1 MLSRQ
6 PVPIVLNRLATAL
19 AGRYRIE
26 RELGA
31 GGMAT
36 VYLAE
41 DLKHRRK
48 VAIKVLREELAASV
62 GASRFLREIEIC
74 AQLQHPN
81 ILPLLDS
88 GDAGGL
94 LYYVMPYVE
103 GQSLRQRLNR
113 EGELPI
119 GEAIRILI
127 EVVDALAYA
136 HARGVVHR
144 DIKPDNVM
152 LSGRHALVAD
162 FGVARALS
170 EATGHETMTS
180 AGMALG
186 TPAYMSPEQAMADP
200 HVDHRSDLYSVGA
213 MAYELLAG
221 RPPFTGHTPQ
231 QVLSAHVTESAEP
244 VGKLRPGVG
253 AALEQIVMRCLAK
266 RPADRWQSAEELLA
280 HLEPLATPSGG
291 TQPTEARLP
300 AVEGTGGVSWRAVA
314 AAGVVAVMAG
324 LAVWFGVRSIRSLT
338 GDGGPVLVIGNS
350 VKLTAQEGLEI
361 HPAISPDG
369 RLVAYAAGQATR
381 MRIYIQPVGGG
392 RTITLSEGSSALE
405 FQPRWSPDGNQ
416 ILYLT
421 DDGAY
426 VASALGGTGRRVVE
440 AADSLRGP
448 ASTSAPLGMSAAA
461 WSPDGRR
468 IATAH
473 GGALWVTR
481 LDGGGLQ
488 RLGTSPFEL
497 HSCDWSPRDDW
508 IACVSG
514 NSESVSPGQTFGNIA
529 PSAIVLIPATGGSL
543 VEVTDR
549 RVLHLS
555 PVWAP
560 DGQRLYFVSNRQ
572 GPRDVY
578 VVEIGSDG
586 RARGEPRRVT
596 TGLNAHSIAFSGD
609 GARMVYGTWTAR
621 ANIWSLPIPSGP
633 PVAASTAQPVTS
645 GNQIIE
651 AMRVSSDGRW
661 LLYDSNLHGN
671 ADIYRVPV
679 DGGTPER
686 LTSDPA
692 DDFGP
697 DLSPDGREIAFH
709 SWRTGTRDIVVQTL
723 DGASVRL
730 LTNTSGQ
737 ESFPVWSPD
746 GRAIAFYDQLRE
758 NGVLR
763 GIFVVRRDA
772 GGTWG
777 APVHRLTGAI
787 RVSWSP
793 DGRFLA
799 YSRNGA
805 LEVMPSDSGAP
816 RVVYAPKGPDDP
828 SVEDVRISDDSR
840 LLYFKSHD
848 AEGRARLWSV
858 PLEGGRPRLLVRF
871 DDPSRPSTRWDF
883 AVGAGRLFFALDER
897 EGDIWVADIVRP

>member
-1 MLSRQ
+1 M
-6 PVPIVLNRLATAL
+6 LNRLATAL

-41 DLKHRRK
+41 DLKHHRK

-62 GASRFLREIEIC
+62 GPSRFLREIEIC

-88 GDAGGL
+88 GEAGGL

-113 EGELPI
+113 EGELPVV
-119 GEAIRILI
+119 EAIRILI

-170 EATGHETMTS
+170 EASGQHTMTS

-200 HVDHRSDLYSVGA
+200 HVDHRSDLYAVGA

-244 VGKLRPGVG
+244 VGTLRPGL
-253 AALEQIVMRCLAK
+253 APALEQIVMRCLAK
-266 RPADRWQSAEELLA
+266 RPADRWQSGEELLA

-300 AVEGTGGVSWRAVA
+300 AVEGAGGRPWRVA
-314 AAGVVAVMAG
+314 AAGVVAVMTG
-324 LAVWFGVRSIRSLT
+324 LAIWFGVRSIRT
-338 GDGGPVLVIGNS
+338 GEVAPVLVIGNA

-361 HPAISPDG
+361 HPALSPDG
-369 RLVAYAAGQATR
+369 RFIAYAAGQSTR
-381 MRIYIQPVGGG
+381 TRVYIEPVGGG
-392 RTITLSEGSSALE
+392 RTIALSERGSGLE

-421 DDGAY
+421 DDGVY
-426 VASALGGTGRRVVE
+426 VASALGGAARRVIE

-448 ASTSAPLGMSAAA
+448 VSTSTLLGVSAAA
-461 WSPDGRR
+461 WSPDGQR
-468 IATAH
+468 IVSAH
-473 GGALWVTR
+473 GGALWLTW
-481 LDGGGLQ
+481 LDGGGLK

-514 NSESVSPGQTFGNIA
+514 NSESVVPSRGFANIA
-529 PSAIVLIPATGGSL
+529 PSAIVLIPTTGGSF
-543 VEVTDR
+543 VEITDR

-560 DGQRLYFVSNRQ
+560 DGEHLYFVSNRQ
-572 GPRDVY
+572 GPRDIY
-578 VVEIGSDG
+578 VVRIGADG
-586 RARGEPRRVT
+586 RAQGEPRRVT
-596 TGLNAHSIAFSGD
+596 TGLGAHSIAFSRD
-609 GARMVYGTWTAR
+609 GGRLAYGTWTAR
-621 ANIWSLPIPSGP
+621 ANIWSLPIPSGAA
-633 PVAASTAQPVTS
+633 VDASTAQPVTS

-651 AMRVSSDGRW
+651 AMRVSRDHRW
-661 LLYDSNLHGN
+661 LLYDSNLHGS
-671 ADIYRVPV
+671 ADIFRLSLE
-679 DGGTPER
+679 GGTPQR
-686 LTSDPA
+686 LTTDPA
-692 DDFGP
+692 DDFAP
-697 DLSPDGREIAFH
+697 DLSPDGSEIAYH
-709 SWRTGTRDIVVQTL
+709 SWRTGTRDIVVQSL
-723 DGASVRL
+723 DGRRTLL
-730 LTNTSGQ
+730 LTNTPGQ
-737 ESFPVWSPD
+737 ESYPVWSPD
-746 GRAIAFYDQLRE
+746 GRALVFYDQHRE
-758 NGVLR
+758 GDVLR
-763 GIFVVRRDA
+763 GIYVTHRDA
-772 GGTWG
+772 SGTWS
-777 APVHRLTGAI
+777 APVHRRTDGI
-787 RVSWSP
+787 KVSWSP

-799 YSRNGA
+799 YARNGT
-805 LEVMPSDSGAP
+805 LEVMPPDLGAP
-816 RVVYAPKGPDDP
+816 RVIYAPQDP
-828 SVEDVRISDDSR
+828 RDPLVDEVRISNDGR
-840 LLYFKSHD
+840 VLYFKSHD
-848 AEGRARLWSV
+848 AEGRARIWSL
-858 PLEGGRPRLLVRF
+858 PMSGGRPRLLVRF
-871 DDPSRPSTRWDF
+871 DDLSRPSTRSDF
-883 AVGAGRLFFALDER
+883 AVGNGRFYFTLDER
-897 EGDIWVADIVRP
+897 ESDIWVADIVRP